1 MAEQHVVTAAF
12 VKVSIGSPTGNR
24 VAVHL
29 RRGDIVP
36 NGVIE
41 SQLEHLVDRGLVEVE
56 EIEEIE
62 DAEEAE
68 PEELDEGVY
77 ADVKVAE
84 LKALIKAR
92 NEGREDDAKIVAAEP
107 GNRAEIVAAL
117 IADDN
122 K

>member
-41 SQLEHLVDRGLVEVE
+41 SQLEHLVDRGLIEV
-56 EIEEIE
+56 EEIE
-62 DAEEAE
+62 DAEDAGSEDI
-68 PEELDEGVY
+68 DEGVY
-77 ADVKVAE
+77 KGVSVKD
-84 LKALIKAR
+84 LKADLAKR
-92 NEGREDDAKIVAAEP
+92 NEGREGEAVITPAEP
-107 GNRAEIVAAL
+107 GHRPQIVAAL
-117 IADDN
+117 LADDN

>member
-36 NGVIE
+36 DGVIE

-56 EIEEIE
+56 VIE

-68 PEELDEGVY
+68 PEGLDEGVY
-77 ADVKVAE
+77 KGVNVPD
-84 LKALIKAR
+84 LKADLAKR
-92 NEGREDDAKIVAAEP
+92 NEGREGEAVIAPAEP
-107 GNRAEIVAAL
+107 GNRPQIVAAL
-117 IADDN
+117 LADDE
-122 K
+122 KQK